1 MSEAIVKGLL
11 ESRAADWER
20 AKSLLTSAEAEKRE
34 LSVEENVE
42 FDKLMAAMSDK
53 DAKAQAVASAEE
65 RAVKVDAIR
74 GKFEVAAA
82 VAEAKGD
89 EDGAAAIRAVA
100 LGERRSADFAI
111 RAMTKSSNT
120 VKTTFA
126 DFVVQYLTDVAPVYQ
141 YARKLRTSQGEDIV
155 IPRITV
161 NPAANWIGSEGGT
174 ITAGD
179 PTITSV
185 TLGAYKLAA
194 LTLMSSE
201 ILNDAA
207 FDIAAYVGEHAG
219 RQIALVAGSA
229 FTVGTGSAQPTGFV
243 TAATA
248 ASRTVTAAGSGTF
261 FGATDVLDLVY
272 SGLTAPYRNQDTVI
286 FGSTTAVAKIRKLQD
301 VNGQFLFTPGIN
313 GGQPD
318 RLAGYTFVENASMAA
333 VGSASKS
340 LAVLHTPSYIVRE
353 VGNIQV
359 AQSADRY
366 FETDQVALRTIYRVD
381 ANLLDVNAVAVLV
394 SKNT

>member
-1 MSEAIVKGLL
+1 MSEAVVKGLL

-20 AKSLLTSAEAEKRE
+20 AKSLLTVAEGEKRE
-34 LSVEENVE
+34 LSAEENAE

-53 DAKAQAVASAEE
+53 DAKAQAVAAAEE
-65 RAVKVDAIR
+65 RAVKVDGLRA
-74 GKFEVAAA
+74 KFEVAAS
-82 VAEAKGD
+82 VAAAKGD
-89 EDGAAAIRAVA
+89 DDGAAAIRAVA
-100 LGERRSADFAI
+100 LGEKRSADFAI
-111 RAMTKSSNT
+111 RAMTKSNDT
-120 VKTTFA
+120 VKKTFA
-126 DFVVQYLTDVAPVYQ
+126 DFVVQYLTDVAPVYA
-141 YARKLRTSQGEDIV
+141 YARKLRTSQGEDITV
-155 IPRITV
+155 PRITA
-161 NPAANWIGSEGGT
+161 NPAANWIGEAGT

-179 PTITSV
+179 PTIGSV

-194 LTLMSSE
+194 LTLMSAE

-219 RQIALVAGSA
+219 RQISLVAGSA
-229 FTVGTGSAQPTGFV
+229 FTVGTGTAQPTGFI

-248 ASRTVTAAGSGTF
+248 ASRTVTAAGSGAF
-261 FGATDVLDLVY
+261 FGATDVLDLIY
-272 SGLTAPYRNQDTVI
+272 SGLAQPYRNQDTVI

-318 RLAGYTFVENASMAA
+318 RLAGYTFVENSAMAA

-340 LAVLHTPSYIVRE
+340 LAVLHAPSYIVRE
-353 VGNIQV
+353 VGNISV
-359 AQSADRY
+359 AQSSDRY

-381 ANLLDVNAVAVLV
+381 ANLLDTNAVAVLV
-394 SKNT
+394 SKNS

>member
-1 MSEAIVKGLL
+1 MSELIKGLL

-20 AKSLLTSAEAEKRE
+20 AKSLLTTAETEKRE
-34 LSVEENVE
+34 LSADENTE

-53 DAKAQAVASAEE
+53 DAKAKAVSEAEE
-65 RAVKVDAIR
+65 RAVKVDGIR
-74 GKFEVAAA
+74 SKFEVAAA

-89 EDGAAAIRAVA
+89 DDGAAAIRAVA

-111 RAMTKSSNT
+111 RALSKSSNT

-126 DFVVQYLTDVAPVYQ
+126 DFVVQFLTDVAPVYA
-141 YARKLRTSQGEDIV
+141 YARKLRTTQGEDVV
-155 IPRITV
+155 IPRITA
-161 NPAANWIGSEGGT
+161 NPAANWIGEAGT
-174 ITAGD
+174 ITAAD
-179 PTITSV
+179 PTISSV

-194 LTLMSSE
+194 LTLMSAE

-207 FDIAAYVGEHAG
+207 FDISAYVGEHAG
-219 RQIALVAGSA
+219 RQIAFVAGSA
-229 FTVGTGSAQPTGFV
+229 FTVGTGVTQPTGFV

-248 ASRTVTAAGSGTF
+248 ASRTVTAAGSGAF
-261 FGATDVLDLVY
+261 FGATDVLDLIY
-272 SGLTAPYRNQDTVI
+272 SGLSAPYRNQDTVI
-286 FGSTTAVAKIRKLQD
+286 FGSTTAVAKVRKLQD

-318 RLAGYTFVENASMAA
+318 RLAGYTFVENSSMAA

-340 LAVLHTPSYIVRE
+340 LAVLHAPSYIVRE

-359 AQSADRY
+359 AQSSDRY

-381 ANLLDVNAVAVLV
+381 ANLLDTNAVAVLV
-394 SKNT
+394 SKNS